1 MTIVVATLFTTS
13 ASLRSTMVTTVASES
28 IMGIRGHCI
37 FIVSQSH
44 DETSLMFA
52 CNDTLSN
59 TLPIYRY
66 IHSVFLSTIYRYRFW
81 GSTSPTGLE
90 R

>member
-28 IMGIRGHCI
+28 IMGIRGHCT

-44 DETSLMFA
+44 DETPLMFA

-66 IHSVFLSTIYRYRFW
+66 MQTMALSTIYRYR
-81 GSTSPTGLE
+81 S
-90 R
+90 